1 MKNNLSEISKK
12 LFIPI
17 LELMKIKKFDEALT
31 LLEKISDQDPDII
44 NKLKGSI
51 YLNKKEWEKSLF
63 YYQKISDLSK
73 NFKIFNNIG
82 VSLFKLGKLNDAINQ
97 FNQSIHFNNSFL
109 SAYENLSIAHM
120 QLGNY
125 DLSIKFTLKALNLSP
140 NNNKMKNRLI
150 EIFNFYKP
158 KLNENSIIKLNDQ
171 ICKLDTLNN
180 KETISQT
187 SICKILENSEEIF
200 QKSNVNLLYA
210 ETQIYRRNKINLN
223 CDRHFGIFNKF
234 KIIPKYCFSCYK
246 IQINVSNVSELIK
259 LYFYFNNLNL
269 KENNIRKCMVELREN
284 VLGNYKGY
292 LYASSITEAKNLEKE
307 IKNDL
312 INYKIR
318 FKKIEIKHGCTEYY
332 DEYNIFKNIKEDITK
347 KIYKK
352 EWENIEKEYDRK
364 NLIKEGNSE
373 KVYDNTLNK
382 FNLSDFLIIK
392 NWILYAGII
401 NDFSYKEIFKYDVNS
416 DYLSEMDIR
425 KIKMRTKHLMN

>member
-1 MKNNLSEISKK
+1 MKNNSSEISKK

-17 LELMKIKKFDEALT
+17 VELIKIKKFDEALT
-31 LLEKISDQDPDII
+31 LLEKLSDQDPDIV
-44 NKLKGSI
+44 NRLKGSI
-51 YLNKKEWEKSLF
+51 YLNKKEWNKSLF

-82 VSLFKLGKLNDAINQ
+82 ISLFKLGKLKEAINQ
-97 FNQSIHFNNSFL
+97 FNQSILINSSFL
-109 SAYENLSIAHM
+109 SAYENLSITHM

-125 DLSIKFTLKALNLSP
+125 DLSIKFTLEALNLSP
-140 NNNKMKNRLI
+140 YNNKMKNRLI

-158 KLNENSIIKLNDQ
+158 KLNENSIIKLNNQ
-171 ICKLDTLNN
+171 ICKLDTIDNE
-180 KETISQT
+180 ETINQA
-187 SICKILENSEEIF
+187 SICRILENSEEIF
-200 QKSNVNLLYA
+200 QRSNINFLYA

-223 CDRHFGIFNKF
+223 CDRHFRIFNKY

-246 IQINVSNVSELIK
+246 IQINVNNVSELIK

-284 VLGNYKGY
+284 VIGNYKGY
-292 LYASSITEAKNLEKE
+292 LYASSIIEAKNVEKK

-312 INYKIR
+312 INYKIN

-332 DEYNIFKNIKEDITK
+332 EVYKLYKNIKEDITD

-352 EWENIEKEYDRK
+352 EWYNIEKEFDKK
-364 NLIKEGNSE
+364 NLIEESNLE

-392 NWILYAGII
+392 NWILYAEIT

-416 DYLSEMDIR
+416 DHLSELDIN
-425 KIKMRTKHLMN
+425 KIKMRTKHLIN

>member
-1 MKNNLSEISKK
+1 MKNDLSEISKK
-12 LFIPI
+12 LFFPI
-17 LELMKIKKFDEALT
+17 LELIKVKKFDEALAK
-31 LLEKISDQDPDII
+31 LEKLSDHDPDII
-44 NKLKGSI
+44 NRFKGSI

-82 VSLFKLGKLNDAINQ
+82 VSLYKLGKFKDAVNQ
-97 FNQSIHFNNSFL
+97 FNQSIKINNSFL

-171 ICKLDTLNN
+171 ICKLDTMKNQKN
-180 KETISQT
+180 INQA
-187 SICKILENSEEIF
+187 SICRILENSEEIF
-200 QKSNVNLLYA
+200 QKSDINFIYA

-223 CDRHFGIFNKF
+223 CERHFGIFNKF

-246 IQINVSNVSELIK
+246 VQINLNNVSELIK

-292 LYASSITEAKNLEKE
+292 LYASSIIEAKNLEKK
-307 IKNDL
+307 IKDDL
-312 INYKIR
+312 INYKID
-318 FKKIEIKHGCTEYY
+318 FQKIEIKHGCTEYY
-332 DEYNIFKNIKEDITK
+332 GAYKLYKNIKEDITN

-352 EWENIEKEYDRK
+352 EWDNIEKEFDRK
-364 NLIKEGNSE
+364 NLIKENDLE

-392 NWILYAGII
+392 NWILYAEII
-401 NDFSYKEIFKYDVNS
+401 NDYSYKEIFKYNVNS
-416 DYLSEMDIR
+416 DYLSDLEIK
-425 KIKMRTKHLMN
+425 KIKMREKY